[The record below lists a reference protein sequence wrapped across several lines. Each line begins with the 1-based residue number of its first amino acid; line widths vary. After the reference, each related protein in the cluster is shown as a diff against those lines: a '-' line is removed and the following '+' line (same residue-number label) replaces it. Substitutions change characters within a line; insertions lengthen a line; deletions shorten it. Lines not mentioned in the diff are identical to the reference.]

1 LDGVGAEDGVAEDG
15 DGVGVV
21 TGVPGPEEDLSATY
35 HHGRDQDGYSV
46 EELADGYSDGL
57 TLHHT
62 HTTPSTILTS
72 LHIQCII
79 APTGHSLGH
88 IPTGATPTIIP
99 LGGTG
104 PGRG

>member
-1 LDGVGAEDGVAEDG
+1 MDGVGVEDGVAEDG

-21 TGVPGPEEDLSATY
+21 TGVLGLEEDLSATY

-72 LHIQCII
+72 LHIQHIT
-79 APTGHSLGH
+79 ALTGRSRGH
-88 IPTGATPTIIP
+88 ISTGATPTII
-99 LGGTG
+99 LLDGTG
-104 PGRG
+104 LGRG